1 MASPNSA
8 SSRTDPRTKLRGSS
22 PPRRPPLITALGET
36 ICPFPRAKGAR
47 GPLAWLHGALCS
59 PHHAAALLRAPAALF
74 FLLLIAAWISGALH
88 WPLFS
93 LPTFGAV
100 ESAVGPTELAVEM
113 ARLEAIESLTSRLST
128 GSAKRRDDLAA
139 GGDVE
144 RRAPRKMGGG
154 NAHPT
159 TKRDERGTVNEESS
173 GGVVVKKPDT
183 QLTKL
188 NGKEVAQDTDLL
200 VEQDT
205 SAGNARGLRIGDG
218 METEEWREDANEGG
232 DASDALNESSTSE
245 AGSGKGTGREER
257 TSEETVVETKVK
269 TGEAREAGGGPG
281 EKRGEEDEGRRGG
294 GNDDSEEDTGGVDR
308 DRLDPATPFTHG
320 DGASAALSGNE
331 GDFTAAVHDPPPTA
345 AVEQDAATDVSD
357 HSTSSPPSD
366 ENASSESP
374 NGNDDVSQA
383 SPSVAQPSCDG
394 RRVFV
399 YSMPPVFN
407 DDIVRTACDDDPLLA
422 WLTCDAF
429 RNRAQGSRLPANRD
443 GGRALIA
450 ALLAAKM
457 EKTAQARGEGKAED
471 AEAGEWAWLHRWY
484 STEQHQIEAHFR
496 TRLENHPC
504 RTHDDTEADVIL
516 VPAYMGWNA
525 YKNTLHPGHFP
536 HPGLALKEFLLG
548 QPAFQRT
555 KGARH
560 VVVLGR
566 AIWDFANHHQVDDPP
581 HYNVVFVPEL
591 ANVTFLSVEQPPY
604 RESYA
609 TPIFSVPYTTT
620 FHPASLT
627 EINHWLA
634 LVAARR
640 RPFLFSYVGGRR
652 PSGTTSGPLRKALI
666 AQCERAG
673 NATCLWM
680 KCTGGDE
687 VGQELPLFTAADAA
701 ADAGTA
707 LGAAVEAVVG
717 SAAPRDAEG
726 EDVAEWVPSGCY
738 DTWQVAVVMLQS
750 RFCLQPTG
758 DSSVRR
764 STFDSLLAGCIPV
777 FFKEESFNMQYPW
790 HFPEDRSSISVTLD
804 EARVLN
810 GTVDVAAEL
819 AAIPEERVASM
830 QARIRELVPQLLY
843 RHMALPR
850 GGDRGEGRVG
860 GNAEGGAVENN
871 DGEWK
876 DAFDVSFDSLQA
888 CAAARCGVVAS
899 PLLTAWSWSSRV
911 GWLTGVDGER
921 SSCGRGMSERSWIE
935 AAKGAG
941 DKGAGD
947 KGGSH
952 GVSEEKHSS
961 RHSAEAA
968 RLAGTI
974 NGGHMAMGW
983 VNFD

>member
-1 MASPNSA
+1 MAPPNSA
-8 SSRTDPRTKLRGSS
+8 SSRADSRTKLRGSS
-22 PPRRPPLITALGET
+22 PPPRPPLVAALEGT
-36 ICPFPRAKGAR
+36 MCPFPRAKGAR
-47 GPLAWLHGALCS
+47 GPLTWLHAALCS
-59 PHHAAALLRAPAALF
+59 PHHAALLRAPAALF
-74 FLLLIAAWISGALH
+74 FLLLITAWFSGALH

-93 LPTFGAV
+93 LPAFSAV
-100 ESAVGPTELAVEM
+100 ESGVGPSELAIEE
-113 ARLEAIESLTSRLST
+113 ARLQAIESLALRLSPKST
-128 GSAKRRDDLAA
+128 KQDDDVAA
-139 GGDVE
+139 GGDVK
-144 RRAPRKMGGG
+144 RKAPRKVGGG
-154 NAHPT
+154 KAHAPVKKGEQAT
-159 TKRDERGTVNEESS
+159 VSAKEARGAEGVAEEST
-173 GGVVVKKPDT
+173 T
-183 QLTKL
+183 QLAKL
-188 NGKEVAQDTDLL
+188 SAKEVAKDMDNLL
-200 VEQDT
+200 AEEEV
-205 SAGNARGLRIGDG
+205 SAGDAGGTRDGNGLESGR
-218 METEEWREDANEGG
+218 EGG
-232 DASDALNESSTSE
+232 DASDDVSGSTGE
-245 AGSGKGTGREER
+245 GGNGEWEGRTER
-257 TSEETVVETKVK
+257 T
-269 TGEAREAGGGPG
+269 REVNKASG
-281 EKRGEEDEGRRGG
+281 EDEGRRGAG
-294 GNDDSEEDTGGVDR
+294 DDSEDETGRVDR
-308 DRLDPATPFTHG
+308 DRLDPDGPPAHS
-320 DGASAALSGNE
+320 DGAAGDALSENE
-331 GDFTAAVHDPPPTA
+331 GDPVAAAHNSPSPTA
-345 AVEQDAATDVSD
+345 VASVSAADTSGDS
-357 HSTSSPPSD
+357 SSSPHSED
-366 ENASSESP
+366 TALSASSQSSSP
-374 NGNDDVSQA
+374 NGNDGSEA
-383 SPSVAQPSCDG
+383 TTSVAQPSCDG
-394 RRVFV
+394 HRVFV

-407 DDIVRTACDDDPLLA
+407 DDIVRTACNDDPLLA

-429 RNRAQGSRLPANRD
+429 RNRAQGPRLPANRD

-504 RTHDDTEADVIL
+504 RTHDDTEADVFL

-525 YKNTLHPGHFP
+525 YKNTLHPGHMP
-536 HPGLALKEFLLG
+536 HPGHSLKEFLLG
-548 QPAFQRT
+548 QPAFQRS

-566 AIWDFANHHQVDDPP
+566 AIWDFANHHQVDEPP
-581 HYNVVFVPEL
+581 HYNVIFVPEL
-591 ANVTFLSVEQPPY
+591 ANVTFLTVEQPPY

-620 FHPASLT
+620 FHPASLA

-666 AQCERAG
+666 AECERAG

-680 KCTGGDE
+680 KCTGPDE

-717 SAAPRDAEG
+717 SATPRDAEG

-750 RFCLQPTG
+750 KFCLQPTG

-790 HFPEDRSSISVTLD
+790 HFPEDRSTISVTLD

-810 GTVDVAAEL
+810 GTAEVAAEL

-843 RHMALPR
+843 RHMAVPR
-850 GGDRGEGRVG
+850 GGEGVERRVG
-860 GNAEGGAVENN
+860 GDTREGGGVESG
-871 DGEWK
+871 DGEWN
-876 DAFDVSFDSLQA
+876 DAFDVSFDSL
-888 CAAARCGVVAS
+888 AAGVGRQPHAVVWCLPRAHRLELEQQGGVA
-899 PLLTAWSWSSRV
+899 
-911 GWLTGVDGER
+911 
-921 SSCGRGMSERSWIE
+921 GRGVKGG
-935 AAKGAG
+935 AKGAG
-941 DKGAGD
+941 VKGGAKGAGV
-947 KGGSH
+947 KGGGAKGA
-952 GVSEEKHSS
+952 GVKGG
-961 RHSAEAA
+961 AKG
-968 RLAGTI
+968 AGVKGGAKGAGVKGGAKGAGV
-974 NGGHMAMGW
+974 NGGEPR
-983 VNFD
+983 DE

>member
-1 MASPNSA
+1 MC
-8 SSRTDPRTKLRGSS
+8 
-22 PPRRPPLITALGET
+22 PL
-36 ICPFPRAKGAR
+36 PRAKGAR
-47 GPLAWLHGALCS
+47 GPISWLHNALCS
-59 PHHAAALLRAPAALF
+59 PHHAALLRAPVALF
-74 FLLLIAAWISGALH
+74 FLLLVAVWISGAFH

-93 LPTFGAV
+93 LPALSAV
-100 ESAVGPTELAVEM
+100 ESGVGPSELAVEM
-113 ARLEAIESLTSRLST
+113 ARLQAIERLTSRLSI
-128 GSAKRRDDLAA
+128 GSTKPRDDEAA
-139 GGDVE
+139 GDDVK
-144 RRAPRKMGGG
+144 RKAPRKVAGG

-159 TKRDERGTVNEESS
+159 VSWDERGSVNKEPS
-173 GGVVVKKPDT
+173 
-183 QLTKL
+183 
-188 NGKEVAQDTDLL
+188 GKEVAHDTDLP
-200 VEQDT
+200 VEQET
-205 SAGNARGLRIGDG
+205 SAGNAGGSRKRDG
-218 METEEWREDANEGG
+218 VEVGRREDAREGI
-232 DASDALNESSTSE
+232 DASDALNGSTIGDG
-245 AGSGKGTGREER
+245 GSGKGTGREER
-257 TSEETVVETKVK
+257 TSEPEFK
-269 TGEAREAGGGPG
+269 TEEARRGG

-294 GNDDSEEDTGGVDR
+294 GGDSDSEEATGGVDG
-308 DRLDPATPFTHG
+308 DQLDPATPTTHA
-320 DGASAALSGNE
+320 DGAAATGAALSGNE
-331 GDFTAAVHDPPPTA
+331 GDFTAAAHDPPTTA
-345 AVEQDAATDVSD
+345 AAERDAATNVSD

-366 ENASSESP
+366 ENASSASP

-429 RNRAQGSRLPANRD
+429 RNRAQGPRLPANRD

-457 EKTAQARGEGKAED
+457 ETAQARVEREVEDTEG

-504 RTHDDTEADVIL
+504 RTHDDTEADVFL

-525 YKNTLHPGHFP
+525 YKNTLHSGHFP

-566 AIWDFANHHQVDDPP
+566 AIWDFANYKQVDDPP

-591 ANVTFLSVEQPPY
+591 ANVTFLTVEQPPY

-609 TPIFSVPYTTT
+609 MPIFSVPYTTT
-620 FHPASLT
+620 FHPASLA
-627 EINHWLA
+627 EINHWLE

-666 AQCERAG
+666 AECERAG

-680 KCTGGDE
+680 KCTGPDE
-687 VGQELPLFTAADAA
+687 VGQELPLFTAADAV

-726 EDVAEWVPSGCY
+726 EDVTEWVPSGCY

-777 FFKEESFNMQYPW
+777 FFKEDSFNMQYPW

-804 EARVLN
+804 EAHVLN

-843 RHMALPR
+843 RHVAVPR
-850 GGDRGEGRVG
+850 GGERGEGRVG
-860 GNAEGGAVENN
+860 GNAEGGAVEIG

-876 DAFDVSFDSLQA
+876 DAFDVSFDSL
-888 CAAARCGVVAS
+888 VAEFK
-899 PLLTAWSWSSRV
+899 RRE
-911 GWLTGVDGER
+911 GK
-921 SSCGRGMSERSWIE
+921 SE
-935 AAKGAG
+935 
-941 DKGAGD
+941 
-947 KGGSH
+947 GG
-952 GVSEEKHSS
+952 
-961 RHSAEAA
+961 
-968 RLAGTI
+968 
-974 NGGHMAMGW
+974 
-983 VNFD
+983 

>member
-8 SSRTDPRTKLRGSS
+8 SSRADPRTKSRRGSS
-22 PPRRPPLITALGET
+22 PPPQPPLVTAIGGT

-47 GPLAWLHGALCS
+47 DPFSWLHGALCS
-59 PHHAAALLRAPAALF
+59 PHHAALLRAPAALF
-74 FLLLIAAWISGALH
+74 FLLLVAAWVSGVLH
-88 WPLFS
+88 WPLIS
-93 LPTFGAV
+93 LPAFSAV
-100 ESAVGPTELAVEM
+100 ESGVGPSELAIEE
-113 ARLEAIESLTSRLST
+113 ARLLAIESLASRLST
-128 GSAKRRDDLAA
+128 KSAKQHDDVAA
-139 GGDVE
+139 GGDVK
-144 RRAPRKMGGG
+144 RKAPRKVGGG
-154 NAHPT
+154 KAHAPV
-159 TKRDERGTVNEESS
+159 KKGEQAMVSEKDASGA
-173 GGVVVKKPDT
+173 GGVAAESDT

-188 NGKEVAQDTDLL
+188 NTKQAAQDADLL
-200 VEQDT
+200 AEKEM
-205 SAGNARGLRIGDG
+205 SAGDAGGSREGNELEDGREWGGLSDDISGSTGAGD
-218 METEEWREDANEGG
+218 N
-232 DASDALNESSTSE
+232 
-245 AGSGKGTGREER
+245 GKGEGRTER
-257 TSEETVVETKVK
+257 T
-269 TGEAREAGGGPG
+269 REVDKAAG
-281 EKRGEEDEGRRGG
+281 EDEGRRGAG
-294 GNDDSEEDTGGVDR
+294 DDSEEETGGVDR
-308 DRLDPATPFTHG
+308 DRLDPAGPPAHS
-320 DGASAALSGNE
+320 DGAGASGAALSENE
-331 GDFTAAVHDPPPTA
+331 GGPVAAAHDSPTATAAALHSTTDTSGDSSSSSPAEAHDSPTA
-345 AVEQDAATDVSD
+345 LSA
-357 HSTSSPPSD
+357 PSQP
-366 ENASSESP
+366 ASP
-374 NGNDDVSQA
+374 NRTDGFKA

-399 YSMPPVFN
+399 YSMPPIFN
-407 DDIVRTACDDDPLLA
+407 DDVVRTACDNDPLLA

-429 RNRAQGSRLPANRD
+429 RNRAQGPRLPVDRD

-457 EKTAQARGEGKAED
+457 EKTAPARAEGEAEG
-471 AEAGEWAWLHRWY
+471 AEGAQEGEWAWVHRWY

-504 RTHDDTEADVIL
+504 RTHDDTEADVFL

-525 YKNTLHPGHFP
+525 YKNTLHPGHMP
-536 HPGLALKEFLLG
+536 HPGHQLKEFLLG

-566 AIWDFANHHQVDDPP
+566 AIWDFANHKLVDDPP
-581 HYNVVFVPEL
+581 HYNVIFVPEL
-591 ANVTFLSVEQPPY
+591 ANVTFLTVEQPPY

-620 FHPASLT
+620 FHPASLE

-680 KCTGGDE
+680 KCTGPDE

-707 LGAAVEAVVG
+707 LGEAVEAVVG

-750 RFCLQPTG
+750 KFCLQPTG

-810 GTVDVAAEL
+810 GTTDVAAEL

-843 RHMALPR
+843 RHMAVPR
-850 GGDRGEGRVG
+850 GGEGAKGRVRGDNGEGSAMESG
-860 GNAEGGAVENN
+860 

-876 DAFDVSFDSLQA
+876 DAFDVSFDSL
-888 CAAARCGVVAS
+888 VAEFKRREGKS
-899 PLLTAWSWSSRV
+899 E
-911 GWLTGVDGER
+911 GGE
-921 SSCGRGMSERSWIE
+921 
-935 AAKGAG
+935 
-941 DKGAGD
+941 
-947 KGGSH
+947 GG
-952 GVSEEKHSS
+952 
-961 RHSAEAA
+961 
-968 RLAGTI
+968 
-974 NGGHMAMGW
+974 
-983 VNFD
+983 